1 MKYQRGFA
9 HLALI
14 LLVALP
20 LFVFAVTKGNFNII
34 KRAATGEPPTPT
46 PKPSPTSTP
55 TRTPGP
61 PYTST
66 PKPSWPPSP
75 TATATPITNSVPV
88 ISTKLLP
95 TAHKGRPYRMYV
107 SGYDKDLGDTLIM
120 DLWNLP
126 PWLTLTGCSQ
136 TIKNSTKVLT
146 CQYGGTPPKT
156 DIRYTIRATLS
167 DNHDGL
173 AKRGYVLLVLPY

>member
-34 KRAATGEPPTPT
+34 KRA
-46 PKPSPTSTP
+46 
-55 TRTPGP
+55 
-61 PYTST
+61 
-66 PKPSWPPSP
+66 
-75 TATATPITNSVPV
+75 ATATPITNSVPV